1 VSKAP
6 HQPSRTP
13 SPPAWAAAPLAVV
26 LAHADSFNW
35 DEALLVLAPIALI
48 AGVLLYVNRKLQ
60 HGLDGFD
67 DDETAPDEDQSAGA

>member
-1 VSKAP
+1 
-6 HQPSRTP
+6 
-13 SPPAWAAAPLAVV
+13 V

>member
-1 VSKAP
+1 M
-6 HQPSRTP
+6 
-13 SPPAWAAAPLAVV
+13 
-26 LAHADSFNW
+26 LAHDDSFNW

-67 DDETAPDEDQSAGA
+67 GFDDDETAPDEDQSAGA